1 MVWQFV
7 SQTTKQSSLVWHTEP
22 AWSRVHT
29 HTHARTQPCGPPSF
43 SLISELTYRSGWIW
57 LWWLLTGSR
66 NYLPSSSTSSSLLT
80 LSSSPFFSLASLLS
94 AQPYVFYQEVSALI
108 TEAASYSFIS
118 SSALGGRQTTSSLLR
133 ELPEGSYSAPP
144 SHNPACSFIW
154 TTA

>member
-1 MVWQFV
+1 MPLWCDNLFLKPQNKARLCDT
-7 SQTTKQSSLVWHTEP
+7 QNLPSL
-22 AWSRVHT
+22 AHT
-29 HTHARTQPCGPPSF
+29 HTRTQPCGPLSF
-43 SLISELTYRSGWIW
+43 SLISELTCRSGWIW

-80 LSSSPFFSLASLLS
+80 LSSPFFSLASLRS

-108 TEAASYSFIS
+108 TKAASYSFIS
-118 SSALGGRQTTSSLLR
+118 SSALGGRQTTSSLLL

-144 SHNPACSFIW
+144 SHNPACSFIP